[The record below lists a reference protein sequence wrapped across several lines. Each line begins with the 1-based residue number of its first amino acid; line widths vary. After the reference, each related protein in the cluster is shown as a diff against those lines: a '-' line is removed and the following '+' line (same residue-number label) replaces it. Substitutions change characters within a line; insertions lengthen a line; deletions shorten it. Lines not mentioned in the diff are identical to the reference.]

1 MTKSEKNLIDRLYKK
16 NRRVIAQYLA
26 LYTECIGMKKIMI
39 TFTPNDKT
47 MNTLIKMRKIFF
59 TKLNRYKR
67 NKNGDLTI
75 KYFSN
80 IEFTSSGVP
89 HIHIQLFYLVSK
101 TPIEKAYK
109 YLVNSKVKNTNK
121 NSISY
126 AKDDTQ
132 DFDYVIKDYKNF
144 NYNLELKKRT
154 YKDIKFITSSQKTI
168 SNKVIRFLLNKLTFK
183 TKNKYKEILELI
195 QNGLLSIF
203 KDTKNKKKDKNIINT
218 HLKKYK
224 FNKKVTVLFNNTIG
238 IYKIYLFS
246 KRSKHRALKNKK
258 YIKRRRTIKNK
269 TKLNIQPR
277 NFTLVWVKNF
287 YDYFDF

>member
-1 MTKSEKNLIDRLYKK
+1 MTKSQKNFIDRLYKK

-26 LYTECIGMKKIMI
+26 LYTECVSMKKIMI
-39 TFTPNDKT
+39 TFTPNDKA

-89 HIHIQLFYLVSK
+89 HIHIQLFYSISK

-109 YLVNSKVKNTNK
+109 YLVNSNLKNTDK

-132 DFDYVIKDYKNF
+132 DFDYVIKDYKYF
-144 NYNLELKKRT
+144 NYNLELTKRT

-168 SNKVIRFLLNKLTFK
+168 SNKVVRFLLNQLTFK
-183 TKNKYKEILELI
+183 TKNKYKEILDLI
-195 QNGLLSIF
+195 QNGLICILKNIN
-203 KDTKNKKKDKNIINT
+203 KNKKEKSIVNT
-218 HLKKYK
+218 HLQRFK
-224 FNKKVTVLFNNTIG
+224 FNKKIGVFKVEIG

-246 KRSKHRALKNKK
+246 KRSKHRAIKNKK
-258 YIKRRRTIKNK
+258 YIKGRRTIKSK
-269 TKLNIQPR
+269 SKLYISPR
-277 NFTLVWVKNF
+277 KFTLVWVKNF
-287 YDYFDF
+287 YDYFDY